1 MASDRG
7 FSLLE
12 VLVAMTILAVALVA
26 LAQVVALSINAT
38 TAANTTTLAT
48 VLARDKMEQLRS
60 LTWGFDASGMPVA
73 DPRLSPSPAD
83 ALTHNVSGFCDFVGA
98 DGQPLGEVTTPPP
111 GAMYVRRWSIEPL
124 SHDSADALVL
134 QVLVTDRFKR
144 SIDVGGS
151 HSPDESRLVTVR
163 TRRAQ

>member
-26 LAQVVALSINAT
+26 LAQLVALSINAT
-38 TAANTTTLAT
+38 TAAHTTTLAT

-60 LTWGFDASGMPVA
+60 LAWDFDASGLPVA
-73 DPRLSPSPAD
+73 DPRLAPSPAD
-83 ALTHNVSGFCDFVGA
+83 VLTHNVSGFCDFVGA
-98 DGQPLGEVTTPPP
+98 GGQPLGEVTTPPP

-124 SHDSADALVL
+124 SADSAHALVL
-134 QVLVTDRFKR
+134 QVLVTNRFKR
-144 SIDVGGS
+144 HIEVGGS
-151 HSPDESRLVTVR
+151 HGPDESRLVTVR
-163 TRRAQ
+163 TRRAL